1 VAYTEYGM
9 NTQEQ
14 NGTIGGALR
23 REREAR
29 GVSQSSLAR
38 RTRVSQSA
46 ISRIEARR
54 EVPSLERWSRLL
66 AGLGLKPEIELV
78 QIGEPPSQPQH
89 MEAARLFLTPGERL
103 ERAANWNELATE
115 IRGKARQAA

>member
-1 VAYTEYGM
+1 M
-9 NTQEQ
+9 KNQEQ

-38 RTRVSQSA
+38 RTGVSQSA
-46 ISRIEARR
+46 ISRIEAGR

-66 AGLGLKPEIELV
+66 AGLGLRPEIELV
-78 QIGEPPSQPQH
+78 QIGEPPSEAQH
-89 MEAARLFLTPGERL
+89 TEWSRRFMTPGERL
-103 ERAANWNELATE
+103 ERAADWNEAVSE